1 MRRGRMS
8 FDCIRSVRAARAC
21 NFYHVTDEPD
31 EPSRPSVLGA
41 RTHDRMLDVTKIE
54 MLRRDFVGEDR
65 GPRAGVARG
74 SEGGGFSRVYP
85 TADP

>member
-1 MRRGRMS
+1 MS

-41 RTHDRMLDVTKIE
+41 RT
-54 MLRRDFVGEDR
+54 MLRNVTSDFVGEPDR
-65 GPRAGVARG
+65 AFARG
-74 SEGGGFSRVYP
+74 SEGARAEGSVELYR

>member
-1 MRRGRMS
+1 MS

-41 RTHDRMLDVTKIE
+41 RTHCYE
-54 MLRRDFVGEDR
+54 MLRRTSLER
-65 GPRAGVARG
+65 TGVARG

>member
-41 RTHDRMLDVTKIE
+41 RTHCYE
-54 MLRRDFVGEDR
+54 MLRRTSLRRPGED
-65 GPRAGVARG
+65 ATGVARG